1 MSQTSA
7 GVVFSKPC
15 RGELSSGAR
24 GGASPPAEIV
34 NSISPVWTYSLFHM
48 SEIWSPVDGIDD
60 NASHHRAYTPPNSTS
75 HGMLHIFVGADWNHY
90 GIPGNSRNTL
100 QCRIHY
106 CLLRREW
113 GMAMLHCLQMAQ
125 NHRNDLVEQHVEK
138 YQAQLHGIDAP

>member
-7 GVVFSKPC
+7 GVMFSKPG

-34 NSISPVWTYSLFHM
+34 NSISLVWTYSLFHM
-48 SEIWSPVDGIDD
+48 SEIWSPVDSIDD
-60 NASHHRAYTPPNSTS
+60 NASHHRADTPPNSTS

-90 GIPGNSRNTL
+90 CP
-100 QCRIHY
+100 
-106 CLLRREW
+106 LRREW

-125 NHRNDLVEQHVEK
+125 NHRNGLGEQHVEK
-138 YQAQLHGIDAP
+138 HQAQLHGIDAP